1 VNTYSQ
7 TIIGSV
13 SGNAATATLA
23 TVATGATNDNLA
35 RKISTTYAPLAGTND
50 WTGTNDF
57 KNQVKVDATKGIIIG
72 TSVLTN
78 VPGTLYLSGNLN
90 MAGGDLA
97 ADSFVGNG
105 GDLTALDASQL
116 TDGTVP
122 TNRLAALIGANTTGN
137 AGTATLATLAIGAT
151 NDDLGRKISTTYI
164 TAAAANYTNAQ
175 FTPYQL
181 LSGSVTIYP
190 TNGNLQRYVITNAS
204 TITIA
209 GATTNYVESLRL
221 SIHGSNTITWAGT
234 LSNAS
239 VGTCTVA
246 VTELLLDHSENTNL
260 WWMYRLR

>member
-1 VNTYSQ
+1 LLTGAASL
-7 TIIGSV
+7 
-13 SGNAATATLA
+13 NAA
-23 TVATGATNDNLA
+23 
-35 RKISTTYAPLAGTND
+35 
-50 WTGTNDF
+50 
-57 KNQVKVDATKGIIIG
+57 
-72 TSVLTN
+72 
-78 VPGTLYLSGNLN
+78 
-90 MAGGDLA
+90 
-97 ADSFVGNG
+97 
-105 GDLTALDASQL
+105 QL
-116 TDGTVP
+116 TGTVP
-122 TNRLAALIGANTTGN
+122 
-137 AGTATLATLAIGAT
+137 LATLAIGAT